1 MTQHNN
7 SKKLI
12 QQMELGA
19 GASEALTFLKD
30 WLEEYQEWTI
40 SRLKSCPVEE
50 MVQYRNLLLVSEAF
64 EGYLTKVINNGDIA
78 KADFQEL
85 QDQIAYETRR
95 GYYPE

>member
-1 MTQHNN
+1 
-7 SKKLI
+7 
-12 QQMELGA
+12 
-19 GASEALTFLKD
+19 
-30 WLEEYQEWTI
+30 
-40 SRLKSCPVEE
+40 

-95 GYYPE
+95 GYDPE